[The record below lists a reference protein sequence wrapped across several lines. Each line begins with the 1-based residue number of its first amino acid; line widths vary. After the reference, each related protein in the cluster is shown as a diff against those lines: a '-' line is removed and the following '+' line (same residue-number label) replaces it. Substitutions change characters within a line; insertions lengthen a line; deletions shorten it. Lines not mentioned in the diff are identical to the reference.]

1 MKKKCLNTGCLH
13 HRAQL
18 TWDSLDVALNMTEVR
33 KFGAPIPVVCHSGS
47 RRCRVSGGGFPIG
60 KLTFVDDQSVLSSN
74 FMWWT
79 GAAIT
84 SPLLVKRTDVYN

>member
-1 MKKKCLNTGCLH
+1 MKRKCLNTGCVH
-13 HRAQL
+13 HRAQFS
-18 TWDSLDVALNMTEVR
+18 WDSLYVALNTTEVR

-47 RRCRVSGGGFPIG
+47 RPCRVSGGGFPIG